1 MPEPSRDRIETNEEH
16 LADEIRDLERVELA
30 SWRTWAIAL
39 VAFAGL
45 ALIVGAFMIWEA
57 ANIAKMNK
65 DRIAAAAPAPMALRA
80 LNEGLQSDP
89 RVFRWDPVAGAAS
102 YVVIVR
108 EAAENGETLV
118 IRVVHEPLLTTTDVE
133 SANLSGGRFNWSI
146 EARRADGSR
155 LGYGEGNFA
164 ID

>member
-1 MPEPSRDRIETNEEH
+1 MPEPSRENLETNEEH
-16 LADEIRDLERVELA
+16 LADEIRELEQVQLA

-39 VAFAGL
+39 VVFAGL

-57 ANIAKMNK
+57 ANIAQMNK
-65 DRIAAAAPAPMALRA
+65 DRVAAASPAPMALRA

-89 RVFRWDPVAGAAS
+89 RVFRWDPVAGAAN

-108 EAAENGETLV
+108 EAAADGETVV
-118 IRVVHEPLLTTTDVE
+118 IRVVNEPLLTTTDVE
-133 SANLSGGRFNWSI
+133 SANLSGGRFGWSI
-146 EARRADGSR
+146 EARRSDGSR
-155 LGYGEGNFA
+155 LGYGEGTFA